1 MCNELQQADGNA
13 DKLPKGKMSTK
24 GLGRSEPDKNEWVTL
39 DDGCVIPCGNLKNVQ
54 DKNAANANSLLYNEY
69 IVYNV
74 DQIKLRYLVKVEFDF
89 ED

>member
-1 MCNELQQADGNA
+1 
-13 DKLPKGKMSTK
+13 MSTK
-24 GLGRSEPDKNEWVTL
+24 GLGRSEPDKKEWVTL
-39 DDGCVIPCGNLKNVQ
+39 DDGCVVPCGKLVNSVGR
-54 DKNAANANSLLYNEY
+54 DVAASYSLLYNEF